1 MPVPPPPAPP
11 PPPTFALANTEK
23 PSLSKSEQAG
33 RNALL
38 SDISKGK
45 KLKKTVTNDRS
56 APILDK
62 PKGAA
67 GGGGGGGGS
76 YGGGGGGGGGSFGGG
91 GPPGLGGLF
100 QAGMPKLRSTANRE
114 NESGGSRPPVLPPGG
129 RATSAKPFTPPSGA
143 GRFPVPP
150 AGHRSGPPELQ
161 RNRMPPPR
169 PEVGAKPDNLPP
181 PVPNTP
187 RPSQS
192 SLHNRGS
199 PLVPGAP
206 RQPSPGLTPPP
217 FPGNRGAAFG
227 GGSIRQTPS
236 GSSTPFS
243 NRPPLPP
250 TPSRALD
257 DKPPPPPPP
266 VGNRPAIHREPVPPP
281 PPQNSKPP
289 VPSAPRPSSSSQAPP
304 PPPPSRPGPPP
315 LPPVSTGSGD
325 EIPRLP
331 QRNVSLSSSS
341 APPLPSPGRSGPLPP
356 PPNERP
362 PPPVRDPPGRS
373 GPLPPPPP
381 MNRNGSTSRA
391 LPATPQ
397 LPSRSGIDSSPRS
410 GPRPPLPPE
419 RPGTGAPPPPP
430 PSTSI
435 RNGFQDSS
443 CEDEWE
449 SRFYFHPISDLPP
462 PEPYVPTTK
471 SYPSKL
477 ARNESRSGS
486 NRRER
491 GAPPLPPIPR

>member
-23 PSLSKSEQAG
+23 PSLNKSEQAG

-62 PKGAA
+62 PKGAGA
-67 GGGGGGGGS
+67 GGGGGGSSGGGGGGGGS
-76 YGGGGGGGGGSFGGG
+76 GSFGGG

-100 QAGMPKLRSTANRE
+100 QAGMPKLRSTANRD
-114 NESGGSRPPVLPPGG
+114 NDSGGGRPPVLPPGG
-129 RATSAKPFTPPSGA
+129 RSTSAKPFSPPGGP
-143 GRFPVPP
+143 GRFPVPS
-150 AGHRSGPPELQ
+150 AGHRSGPPEPQ
-161 RNRMPPPR
+161 RNRMPPLR
-169 PEVGAKPDNLPP
+169 PDVGSKPDCVPP
-181 PVPNTP
+181 PVPSTP
-187 RPSQS
+187 RPIQS
-192 SLHNRGS
+192 SLHNRGT
-199 PLVPGAP
+199 PPVPGVP
-206 RQPSPGLTPPP
+206 RQPNPGPTPPP

-227 GGSIRQTPS
+227 GGSIRQSPS
-236 GSSTPFS
+236 GSSSAFS

-250 TPSRALD
+250 TPSRSLD

-266 VGNRPAIHREPVPPP
+266 MGNRPAIHREAFPLP

-289 VPSAPRPSSSSQAPP
+289 VPSTPRPSSSQAPPP

-315 LPPVSTGSGD
+315 LPPGSSASD

-331 QRNVSLSSSS
+331 QRNLSLSSS
-341 APPLPSPGRSGPLPP
+341 APLIPASGRSGPLPP
-356 PPNERP
+356 PPSERP

-381 MNRNGSTSRA
+381 INRNGSTSRA

-397 LPSRSGIDSSPRS
+397 LPSRSGLDSPRG
-410 GPRPPLPPE
+410 GPRPPLPPD
-419 RPGTGAPPPPP
+419 RPGAGVPPPPP
-430 PSTSI
+430 PTTSI

-449 SRFYFHPISDLPP
+449 SRFFFHPISDLPP

-471 SYPSKL
+471 IYPSKL
-477 ARNESRSGS
+477 ARNESRK
-486 NRRER
+486 
-491 GAPPLPPIPR
+491 PPSYSESLETRASIPR